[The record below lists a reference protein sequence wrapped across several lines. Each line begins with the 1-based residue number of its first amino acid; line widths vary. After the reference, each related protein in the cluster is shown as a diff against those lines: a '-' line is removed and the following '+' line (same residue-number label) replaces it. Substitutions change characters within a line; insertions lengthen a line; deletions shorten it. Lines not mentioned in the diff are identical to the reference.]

1 MATKFHC
8 SMQKKKESLLKTNE
22 DRSLGEVEYY
32 EILKVTKNDAPVT
45 NVTST
50 RYRSANELYKALDGI
65 CGATWTT
72 KGNLVVAKE
81 HTDSAI
87 EGYLD
92 LAYTDYDDT
101 WVFRV
106 WFTLKFT
113 DPVATAI
120 KDLGLEA

>member
-1 MATKFHC
+1 MRFKC
-8 SMQKKKESLLKTNE
+8 SMTKKKESLLKTNE
-22 DRSLGEVEYY
+22 STRSLGEVEFY
-32 EILKVTKNDAPVT
+32 EILEVTKNDAPVN

-50 RYRSANELYKALDGI
+50 RYRSADELYKALDGI
-65 CGATWTT
+65 CGAST

-81 HTDSAI
+81 APESAI

-92 LAYTDYDDT
+92 LAYADYDDT
-101 WVFRV
+101 WVFCV

-120 KDLGLEA
+120 KDLGL